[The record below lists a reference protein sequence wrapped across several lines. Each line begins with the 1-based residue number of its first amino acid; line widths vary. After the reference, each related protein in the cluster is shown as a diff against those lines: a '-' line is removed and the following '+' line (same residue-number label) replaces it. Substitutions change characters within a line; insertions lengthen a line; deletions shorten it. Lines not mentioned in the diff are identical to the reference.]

1 MAKKKKEKKIKVKR
15 GTSVTLKE
23 GIVKKRTS
31 KGVLLNKM
39 RSGGGAGNK
48 RIGSFGGIVFRVT
61 ALMGADG
68 KRIRKILSPSDINQE
83 IAGNW
88 ADHSIIGKK
97 PKSEFLG
104 PDLRSLTFQIVVDVQ
119 LGYKPH
125 AILKKINRFVEE
137 GKVDIFVLGTH
148 KIGTGKWK
156 MEKASEAFNLIYNEG
171 QLARATVDI
180 TLGEYF

>member
-1 MAKKKKEKKIKVKR
+1 MAKKKKKKKVYVKR
-15 GTSVTLKE
+15 GTTVTFKQ
-23 GIVKKRTS
+23 GFVKGGNIKN
-31 KGVLLNKM
+31 VLLKGKNN
-39 RSGGGAGNK
+39 RGIGNK
-48 RIGSFGGIVFRVT
+48 QIGSFGGLVFRVVSMVGT
-61 ALMGADG
+61 DG
-68 KRIRKILSPSDINQE
+68 KRVRKILSPSNINQE
-83 IAGNW
+83 ISGNW

-104 PDLRSLTFQIVVDVQ
+104 PDLRSLTLQIVVDVQ

-125 AILKKINRFVEE
+125 AILRKINKFVEE

-171 QLARATVDI
+171 QLARATIDI